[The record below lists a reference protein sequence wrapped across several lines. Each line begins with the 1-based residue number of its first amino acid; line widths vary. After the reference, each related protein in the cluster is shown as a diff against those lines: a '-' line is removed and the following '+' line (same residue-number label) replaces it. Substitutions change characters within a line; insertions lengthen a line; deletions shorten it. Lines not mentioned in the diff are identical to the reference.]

1 MECTSKTLLI
11 VNFTSIYTVPDT
23 QGTTLNLGVHAVQQ
37 HNILKHPT
45 NVANSAFLYPV
56 THGSSVYH
64 IILRRMAVR
73 QVNPEKEGIWKE
85 SVVTYAIPQ
94 HIPGQTEEKYTIPIL
109 TFNLLP

>member
-1 MECTSKTLLI
+1 MYCTG
-11 VNFTSIYTVPDT
+11 YTRY
-23 QGTTLNLGVHAVQQ
+23 GTESWGTRSTAAQ
-37 HNILKHPT
+37 HSGTHPT

-64 IILRRMAVR
+64 IILRRMAVK

-85 SVVTYAIPQ
+85 SVVTYAISQ
-94 HIPGQTEEKYTIPIL
+94 HIPGQTEEKYIIPIL